1 MGDRANFG
9 IKTSDNDTIFIYL
22 HWGGTDRHE
31 IMANA
36 ISYAM
41 TRDNDESY
49 FTRILVSRIIA
60 EDWNSQTGAGMSI
73 NKLPAMGDWGDVPVY
88 DYVDKTISIYQ
99 EDWAEGIGGLAT
111 YTSEVYDRD
120 EYLAKYGVRN
130 VGLHV

>member
-9 IKTSDNDTIFIYL
+9 IKTSENDTIFIYL

-60 EDWNSQTGAGMSI
+60 EDWNSETGSGMSI
-73 NKLPAMGDWGDVPVY
+73 NKLPAMGDWDDIPVY
-88 DYVDKTISIYQ
+88 NYTDKTISIYQ
-99 EDWAEGIGGLAT
+99 EDWLDGTGGLAH
-111 YTSEVYDRD
+111 YTTEVYDRD
-120 EYLAKYGVRN
+120 EYLAKYAVRGVGQY
-130 VGLHV
+130 V

>member
-60 EDWNSQTGAGMSI
+60 EDWNSETGSGMSI
-73 NKLPAMGDWGDVPVY
+73 NKLPASGDWDDIPIY
-88 DYVDKTISIYQ
+88 SYIDKTISIYQ
-99 EDWAEGIGGLAT
+99 QDWNGIGGVADYST
-111 YTSEVYDRD
+111 EVYDRD
-120 EYLAKYGVRN
+120 EYLAKYAVRGVGQY
-130 VGLHV
+130 V

>member
-9 IKTSDNDTIFIYL
+9 IKTSDNDTVFIYL

-41 TRDNDESY
+41 MRDNDESY

-60 EDWNSQTGAGMSI
+60 EDWKEETGAGMSI
-73 NKLPAMGDWGDVPVY
+73 NKLSAMGDWDDVPVY
-88 DYVDKTISIYQ
+88 DYTDKTISVYQ
-99 EDWAEGIGGLAT
+99 EDWLDGTGGLAD
-111 YTSEVYDRD
+111 YVSEVYDRD
-120 EYLAKYGVRN
+120 EYLAKYAVRGVGAN
-130 VGLHV
+130 V

>member
-41 TRDNDESY
+41 VRDGDEGY
-49 FTRILVSRIIA
+49 FTRIFVSRIIA
-60 EDWNSQTGAGMSI
+60 EDWKEETGAGMSI
-73 NKLPAMGDWGDVPVY
+73 NKLSAMGDYNEVVIY
-88 DYVDKTISIYQ
+88 DYIDKTISVYQ
-99 EDWAEGIGGLAT
+99 EDWLDGIGGLAD
-111 YTSEVYDRD
+111 YTTEVYDRD
-120 EYLAKYGVRN
+120 EYLAKYGVRK
-130 VGLHV
+130 VGGYV